1 MWFNDVE
8 LMYYMYNDKWASC
21 WFFCDLLDGYSE
33 IDYKG
38 NIDVGTCVCRYML
51 FCPFVTHAGL
61 GQEIVVLLEKSVSH
75 CMFVGRWLMS
85 RWLMFLCIS
94 SPCR

>member
-1 MWFNDVE
+1 
-8 LMYYMYNDKWASC
+8 MYYMYNDKWVSC

-51 FCPFVTHAGL
+51 FCQFVTHAGL
-61 GQEIVVLLEKSVSH
+61 V
-75 CMFVGRWLMS
+75 
-85 RWLMFLCIS
+85 
-94 SPCR
+94 